1 METLQKIQSKLDEA
15 DIVVVGIGE
24 EFTFSAEDYRNTRVG
39 KRYIEDTGEE
49 TIPEVIKALA
59 IRELN
64 CEPYIKAYNNLAK
77 LLDGKTYF
85 INTLNTDDIIF
96 QSILKKERI
105 TAPCGSLNRM
115 QCNEACD
122 NNIFPGEHLLNQV
135 YRYWY
140 EAGMPWQDS
149 KPECENCRQEI
160 VPNTIRASCYLE
172 QGYIES
178 WLEYKSWL
186 QKVLDKKVCVLE
198 LGVGFAYP
206 EVIRWPL
213 EKMVHLSDKAFY
225 IRVNEKF
232 PQLTKEIHG
241 KGISVKGNSLKIL
254 SE

>member
-96 QSILKKERI
+96 QSVLKKERI

-115 QCNEACD
+115 QCNEGCD
-122 NNIFPGEHLLNQV
+122 NTIFRESICLT
-135 YRYWY
+135 RYI
-140 EAGMPWQDS
+140 AIGMRPV
-149 KPECENCRQEI
+149 CLGR
-160 VPNTIRASCYLE
+160 IRNRNVKTADRKLS
-172 QGYIES
+172 QIPF
-178 WLEYKSWL
+178 
-186 QKVLDKKVCVLE
+186 VR
-198 LGVGFAYP
+198 P
-206 EVIRWPL
+206 VI
-213 EKMVHLSDKAFY
+213 
-225 IRVNEKF
+225 
-232 PQLTKEIHG
+232 
-241 KGISVKGNSLKIL
+241 
-254 SE
+254 